1 MVPQLP
7 LRLMLLAIWLM
18 VGAVF
23 GFFSGW
29 FAIRKNHSA
38 TAWFMGGLIAGPIA
52 LVAILTR
59 EHRDAPAFL

>member
-1 MVPQLP
+1 MVAQLP
-7 LRLMLLAIWLM
+7 LRPMLLAIWLM

-29 FAIRKNHSA
+29 FAIRKNRSA
-38 TAWFMGGLIAGPIA
+38 SAWFVSGLLFGPIT

-59 EHRDAPAFL
+59 DHRDVPAFL

>member
-1 MVPQLP
+1 MVPQVP
-7 LRLMLLAIWLM
+7 WRPMLVAIWLM
-18 VGAVF
+18 LGAVF

-29 FAIRKNHSA
+29 LAIRKNRSA
-38 TAWFMGGLIAGPIA
+38 SAWFMSGLLFGPIA